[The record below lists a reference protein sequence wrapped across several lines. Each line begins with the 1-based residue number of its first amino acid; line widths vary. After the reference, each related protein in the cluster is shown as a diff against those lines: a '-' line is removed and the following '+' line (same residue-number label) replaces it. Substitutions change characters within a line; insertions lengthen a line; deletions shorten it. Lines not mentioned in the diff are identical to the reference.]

1 LGGLVFER
9 RFGNVYLL
17 PSSTNISVC
26 VLHGRK
32 KKRKKGLGISMP
44 HADMTRWLLCD
55 YCSLFLNAEFAIS
68 KRGWRNVSQIY
79 IGGGSFVGQE
89 REDNWR
95 EKARPAQRAFVE
107 VATAI
112 SQFEPVTVCA
122 SSDQWENARNQLPS
136 NVRVLEMSS
145 NDAWFRDTG
154 PTVCFVKPSCLF
166 CHCPLAIIS
175 CCDMYNVSLTPVI
188 IAIICLPVGLTN
200 ILVHSLWC

>member
-1 LGGLVFER
+1 MGGLVFER

-44 HADMTRWLLCD
+44 HADMTRWLLFD

-122 SSDQWENARNQLPS
+122 SSDQVIRPLLP
-136 NVRVLEMSS
+136 R
-145 NDAWFRDTG
+145 
-154 PTVCFVKPSCLF
+154 K
-166 CHCPLAIIS
+166 HIIF
-175 CCDMYNVSLTPVI
+175 LT
-188 IAIICLPVGLTN
+188 
-200 ILVHSLWC
+200 